1 MAASSHRETDV
12 TSGSQTMAYE
22 TICFDQTDGVAI
34 ITLNRPN
41 VLNALN
47 MSLTLE
53 LDAAVG
59 HCEENDDIKAIIITG
74 AGEKAFSA
82 GADIHEMAELS
93 PEELAQRGKVRGA
106 ATWHMAVCRK
116 PVIGALNGLAYG
128 GGAMLASTF
137 DMRIGCERTRFR
149 FLAATYGRI
158 NSTWTLSTIIGMPMA
173 KELLYT
179 GRVVE
184 AQEAHDIGLL
194 NRLVPST
201 ELVPTALELAQMI
214 AQNTPSMVQGIKELL
229 NEGIGRSWEARLE
242 MEREILSGRLKPAHP
257 REGFKEFLD
266 RKGRNR

>member
-1 MAASSHRETDV
+1 
-12 TSGSQTMAYE
+12 MAYDHILFE
-22 TICFDQTDGVAI
+22 QTDGVAI

-41 VLNALN
+41 VLNALS
-47 MSLTLE
+47 MPLTLE
-53 LDAAVG
+53 LDAAIG
-59 HCEENDDIKAIIITG
+59 HSEADDDIKAIIITG

-93 PEELAQRGKVRGA
+93 QEELAQRGKQRGE

-137 DMRIGCERTRFR
+137 DIRLGCERTKFR

-158 NSTWTLSTIIGMPMA
+158 NSTWTLSTIIDMPMA

-184 AQEAHDIGLL
+184 AQEAKEIGLL
-194 NRLVPST
+194 NRLVPSS
-201 ELVPTALELAQMI
+201 ELLPTALDLGKMI

-229 NEGIGRSWEARLE
+229 NEGIGRTWGERLE
-242 MEREILSGRLKPAHP
+242 MERTILSGRLKPSHP
-257 REGFKEFLD
+257 REGFRDFLQ
-266 RKGRNR
+266 RKRRKR

>member
-1 MAASSHRETDV
+1 MM
-12 TSGSQTMAYE
+12 MAYE
-22 TICFDQTDGVAI
+22 NILFERADGVAV
-34 ITLNRPN
+34 ITLNRPK
-41 VLNALN
+41 VLNALS
-47 MSLTLE
+47 MPLTLE
-53 LDAAVG
+53 LDEAIS
-59 HCEENDDIKAIIITG
+59 HCEADDNIKAIILTG

-93 PEELAQRGKVRGA
+93 PEELKRRGKQRGE
-106 ATWHMAVCRK
+106 ATWHMAMCRK

-137 DMRIGCERTRFR
+137 DIRIGCERTRFR

-184 AQEAHDIGLL
+184 APEAKEIGLL
-194 NRLVPST
+194 NRLVPSG
-201 ELVPTALELAQMI
+201 ELVATALELGKTI

-229 NEGIGRSWEARLE
+229 NEGIGSGWADRLQ
-242 MEREILSGRLKPAHP
+242 MERELLTGRLQPSHP

-266 RKGRNR
+266 RKGRKD

>member
-1 MAASSHRETDV
+1 MMS
-12 TSGSQTMAYE
+12 YE
-22 TICFDQTDGVAI
+22 HLLFEQTDGVAV
-34 ITLNRPN
+34 ITLNRPK
-41 VLNALN
+41 VLNALS
-47 MSLTLE
+47 MPLTLE
-53 LDAAVG
+53 LDAAISQ
-59 HCEENDDIKAIIITG
+59 CEDDDDVKAIIITG

-93 PEELAQRGKVRGA
+93 PQELQRRGKQRGE

-137 DMRIGCERTRFR
+137 DIRIGCERTRYR

-184 AQEAHDIGLL
+184 APEAKEIGLL
-194 NRLVPST
+194 NRLVPSSA
-201 ELVPTALELAQMI
+201 LVETALELGKTI

-229 NEGIGRSWEARLE
+229 NEGIGSTWADRLQ
-242 MEREILSGRLKPAHP
+242 MEREILTGRLKPAHP

-266 RKGRNR
+266 RKGRKG